1 MPAPTQSPV
10 LILHAHTV
18 MSMLDGASS
27 ADEYVKFATANSHPI
42 CGCTDHG
49 WLSGVYDLVAKSNKA
64 GIRPVPGCE
73 FYLTPHP
80 DHKFAGEPYKYF
92 HLTVWASGTKG
103 YSNLVGLATKS
114 WEEDRP
120 VSLWGK
126 PRPRIQWRDLEMF
139 NEGLIV
145 GSGCIEGP
153 IGKCLLH
160 NEVDQAW
167 RNARMLK
174 DLFGERLFFEMMPST
189 VDRDYVKGVSISV
202 AGENG
207 TTFRFMPDDI
217 LVTDQGEM
225 TATEALSRRPAEIL
239 FVRPYRVQDGE
250 LNPGSMVN
258 DGAEIHSSEILVPP
272 DDSVPFLNPEAYCES

>member
-1 MPAPTQSPV
+1 
-10 LILHAHTV
+10 

-27 ADEYVKFATANSHPI
+27 ADEYVKFAVKNSHPI
-42 CGCTDHG
+42 CSCTDHG
-49 WLSGVYDLVAKSNKA
+49 WLSGVYELVAKSNAA

-73 FYLTPHP
+73 FYLAPHP
-80 DHKFAGEPYKYF
+80 DHQFAGDPYKYF
-92 HLTVWASGTKG
+92 HLTVWASGSVG

-114 WEEDRP
+114 WEEKRP
-120 VSLWGK
+120 VVLWGK
-126 PRPRIQWRDLEMF
+126 PRPRIEWRDLEMF

-160 NEVDQAW
+160 GEVEQAW
-167 RNARMLK
+167 KNARMLK
-174 DLFGERLFFEMMPST
+174 GLFGERLFFELMPSA

-207 TTFRFMPDDI
+207 TTFRFMPDDV

-225 TATEALSRRPAEIL
+225 TALEALNRRPAEIL
-239 FVRPYRVQDGE
+239 FVKPNRVQDGE
-250 LNPGSMVN
+250 LNSDSLVIGDS
-258 DGAEIHSSEILVPP
+258 GIHTSEILVPP
-272 DDSVPFLNPEAYCES
+272 EESVPLINPEVFCES